1 MKLFT
6 VNAAIIFLG
15 YILMYFQNGSET
27 DLVSPFFSY
36 LISIVIVFIP
46 LVIFGSSTP
55 VIIALMQEM
64 DNSPSTGKVFSNSTI
79 GGILFSL
86 LTGYF
91 LIDTF
96 GVGNTILLA
105 VILCSLMPLSYFLKA
120 KQNKALIVTSLL
132 PLFSLIFMSTKP
144 VLPETEG
151 FKTLHFSEG
160 ITGQLIVA
168 DFLENKE
175 ETRILLINRMGQTK
189 LNLKTN
195 FSGWPYVN
203 YLTSAASIY
212 PEGSRTLVLGLGG
225 GMVPRQISHYL
236 KHNVD
241 AVEIDQR
248 IIDLSEEYFNNLQ
261 ARINSYNDDARR
273 FVKSVDAKYD
283 FIVLDIFNG
292 EIMPSHGL
300 SKEAFSD
307 IERIL
312 NPGGLIAINFN
323 GFLSGKEGA
332 AGRSLIKT
340 LKSAGFNLSVFDC
353 SAGKD
358 SESQRNLIYF
368 AYKVAPNW
376 KNAKVH
382 TVIAGK
388 EYKISEHLM
397 SFSEIPSGIS
407 YLITDDKPVLEYI
420 NRYAADSWRKDY
432 LKHYTKKFRQKF
444 QLPLVR

>member
-1 MKLFT
+1 MPLFH
-6 VNAAIIFLG
+6 FLKFKQKRF
-15 YILMYFQNGSET
+15 L
-27 DLVSPFFSY
+27 
-36 LISIVIVFIP
+36 
-46 LVIFGSSTP
+46 
-55 VIIALMQEM
+55 
-64 DNSPSTGKVFSNSTI
+64 
-79 GGILFSL
+79 L
-86 LTGYF
+86 LTGI
-91 LIDTF
+91 LTF
-96 GVGNTILLA
+96 ASV
-105 VILCSLMPLSYFLKA
+105 VLMFLKPA
-120 KQNKALIVTSLL
+120 
-132 PLFSLIFMSTKP
+132 
-144 VLPETEG
+144 LPESDG

-248 IIDLSEEYFNNLQ
+248 IIDLSDEYFNNLH

-273 FVKSVDAKYD
+273 FVKSVDSKYD

-312 NPGGLIAINFN
+312 NLGGLIAINFN
-323 GFLSGKEGA
+323 GFLSGKEGI
-332 AGRSLIKT
+332 AGRSLIRT
-340 LKSAGFNLSVFDC
+340 LKSAGFKLSVFDC
-353 SAGKD
+353 SAGTD
-358 SESQRNLIYF
+358 SEKQRNLIYF
-368 AYKVAPNW
+368 AYKDEPKW

-382 TVIAGK
+382 TVISGK
-388 EYKISEHLM
+388 EYKISDHLM
-397 SFSEIPSGIS
+397 KVSEIPTGES
-407 YLITDDKPVLEYI
+407 YIITDDKPVLEYI

-432 LKHYTKKFRQKF
+432 LQNYTKKFRQKYR
-444 QLPLVR
+444 LPLVR